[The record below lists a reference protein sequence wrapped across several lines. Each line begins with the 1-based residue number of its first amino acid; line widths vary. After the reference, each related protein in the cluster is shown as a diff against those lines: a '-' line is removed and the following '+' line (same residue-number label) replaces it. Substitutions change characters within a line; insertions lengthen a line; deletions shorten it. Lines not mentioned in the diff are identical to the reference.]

1 MKLKLSLTKGEYGA
15 LIGMAQVFVRHHFTS
30 DDFTNYSYATA
41 LGLFLIKQGQ
51 RSLTKWL
58 KEKNSVTLSDME
70 TLAFYHIM
78 RALSQS
84 DKLQPYEDALVRNV
98 LEAIGR
104 QHDRERMRWMGRLS
118 EPCCVALRVVARN
131 DARNDSP
138 Q

>member
-1 MKLKLSLTKGEYGA
+1 MKLKLSLTKGEYGV
-15 LIGMAQVFVRHHFTS
+15 LIEIARVFSRHHLMS
-30 DDFTNYSYATA
+30 GDFSVYSYATT

-84 DKLQPYEDALVRNV
+84 DKLQTYEDAFVRNV

-118 EPCCVALRVVARN
+118 EPGF
-131 DARNDSP
+131 
-138 Q
+138 